1 MVYMNG
7 ATTEPCAII
16 NNPPINS
23 ITIMMGA
30 SQSFLRE
37 RKKDHSSFINSIINF
52 ILKLL
57 LEISLGR

>member
-1 MVYMNG
+1 MVYING
-7 ATTEPCAII
+7 ATTDPCVII

-37 RKKDHSSFINSIINF
+37 RKKDQSSFINSIKNF
-52 ILKLL
+52 ISKLL
-57 LEISLGR
+57 LEIGLGR

>member
-1 MVYMNG
+1 MVYING
-7 ATTEPCAII
+7 ATTDPCVII

-37 RKKDHSSFINSIINF
+37 RKKDQSSFINSIID
-52 ILKLL
+52 IP
-57 LEISLGR
+57 